1 MIGIVYLANGFYFYG
16 NKRVNE
22 KGKCICIKQE
32 TETCTNIFTIETN
45 VTFIVLLNEKFS

>member
-22 KGKCICIKQE
+22 KGKCICIKQD